1 MQGKVVVLTGGTSG
15 IGEAAAMKL
24 ARMGARLV
32 LVARDASRAEAA
44 LKRLRKISSGAAN
57 VHTAHLADLSLA
69 AETRRVAREIAAAEP
84 HIDVLI
90 NNAGLIC
97 AERQVTAEG
106 CELTFATNHLAY
118 FVLTDGLLPRL
129 LDSAPA
135 RIVNTASE
143 VHRGAKLD
151 FSDLQSERGYSGFEV
166 YAKSKLANV
175 LFTSELARR
184 VSGKGVTA
192 NSLHP
197 GVVASRFGLPREGQ
211 GGDPSSARFLSAQ
224 GISPEEGA
232 ETIVYLA
239 SSMDAASA
247 SGQYFNQCRA
257 VTPSQE
263 AQDRVVAKRLWEESE
278 RLEGMESKGQGWAGQ
293 EDPPERV

>member
-1 MQGKVVVLTGGTSG
+1 MHGKVVVLTGGTSG

-24 ARMGARLV
+24 AKMGARLV
-32 LVARDASRAEAA
+32 LVARDASRAEAT
-44 LKRLRKISSGAAN
+44 LKRLQN
-57 VHTAHLADLSLA
+57 VSPGTRAHTAHLADLSLA

-84 HIDVLI
+84 RIDLLI

-97 AERQVTAEG
+97 ARRQVTAEG
-106 CELTFATNHLAY
+106 LELTFATNHLAY
-118 FVLTDGLLPRL
+118 FVLIHGLLPRL

-151 FSDLQSERGYSGFEV
+151 FNDLQSEHGYSGFGT
-166 YAKSKLANV
+166 YAKSKLGNV
-175 LFTSELARR
+175 LFTSELGRR
-184 VSGKGVTA
+184 LSGSGVTA

-211 GGDPSSARFLSAQ
+211 GGDSSSARFLSAH

-232 ETIVYLA
+232 ETIVFLA
-239 SSMDAASA
+239 SAADAAKA

-257 VTPSQE
+257 VTPSKE
-263 AQDRVVAKRLWEESE
+263 AQDRTVAQKLWEESE
-278 RLEGMESKGQGWAGQ
+278 RLGEIEYEAEG
-293 EDPPERV
+293 